1 MVYLSVS
8 INKVLFLYKIA
19 NFALTNNN
27 KKMAQ
32 LKLSSNKMIAGVAA
46 GYAEFFGIDTNLV
59 RILFV
64 VAAIMGSLGL
74 WFYLISWLV
83 LSLSNK

>member
-1 MVYLSVS
+1 
-8 INKVLFLYKIA
+8 
-19 NFALTNNN
+19 
-27 KKMAQ
+27 MAQ